1 MSIYPFIV
9 LLVGNLI
16 GLGIYLLAKQKKQ
29 KKIAMIYVMITA
41 CLAATALFFYWKAGT
56 SRVTGGLEIVSML
69 AFICLYFKFIL
80 DKWAESK

>member
-1 MSIYPFIV
+1 MNIYPFIV

-16 GLGIYLLAKQKKQ
+16 GLGIYLLVKQKKQ

-41 CLAATALFFYWKAGT
+41 CLAVAALFFYMTFGT
-56 SRVTGGLEIVSML
+56 SRETGGLEIVSML
-69 AFICLYFKFIL
+69 AFIYLYFKFIL